1 MSTRQLASAIAGSVA
16 EQASVSAAWRRASAL
31 RIACQTVP
39 ARWRLR
45 QRRASR
51 VLSCP
56 RRACGPR
63 RAAPARACA
72 VGSRRCDAGRRSAD
86 GCRGGSNGSG
96 CSDRLRPAGARR
108 RRATR
113 GESEQIARQLLP
125 PARPH
130 PSDEASCRQ
139 RVGRG
144 LERLLVGAPAPPGNP
159 LFESGERAYLLFPIL
174 NILVPQVGQTPC
186 VAGLPFFIVM
196 AFSSFIVRIVRH
208 LIQ

>member
-1 MSTRQLASAIAGSVA
+1 M
-16 EQASVSAAWRRASAL
+16 RRAKEVVAHGNHHDHSDDVAGDPL
-31 RIACQTVP
+31 NAIDDASHGSSFPQPDLTPVTK
-39 ARWRLR
+39 RL
-45 QRRASR
+45 
-51 VLSCP
+51 V
-56 RRACGPR
+56 
-63 RAAPARACA
+63 
-72 VGSRRCDAGRRSAD
+72 
-86 GCRGGSNGSG
+86 
-96 CSDRLRPAGARR
+96 
-108 RRATR
+108 
-113 GESEQIARQLLP
+113 
-125 PARPH
+125 H
-130 PSDEASCRQ
+130 